1 MATPDARVI
10 MLSVGEASGDLHGE
24 ILCRALRSLDPGVR
38 LVGMGGPRMARAGME
53 VLADPTAQAVVG
65 MTEAVGRVPALYR
78 AYRNLVRR
86 IRRERPH
93 ALVLIDFPEFNMR
106 LGRAAH
112 RAGVPVLYFIPPQL
126 WAWRPGRARQIAAF
140 AARVLAI
147 FPFERAIYEAAGAPV
162 EFVGHPLLDAVP
174 LDMER
179 GQARGRLGVDPA
191 VPMIGLLPG
200 SRPGEVRRLLGP
212 MFEAARIL
220 SERDARRRFVLGLAP
235 GVDRGRIEAAIATAG
250 SGPRVDIV
258 ERLTHEVMAAADV
271 LLVASGTATLE
282 AALLGT
288 SMVVCYRVSRTTLW
302 IARRLALVP
311 WISLPNVVAGRF
323 VVPEL
328 LQDDVT
334 GSRLAELVEPLL
346 AGGQE
351 SAAQQKAFAELRAAL
366 GEPGV
371 GLRAARAVLEV
382 ARG

>member
-1 MATPDARVI
+1 
-10 MLSVGEASGDLHGE
+10 
-24 ILCRALRSLDPGVR
+24 
-38 LVGMGGPRMARAGME
+38 
-53 VLADPTAQAVVG
+53 
-65 MTEAVGRVPALYR
+65 
-78 AYRNLVRR
+78 
-86 IRRERPH
+86 
-93 ALVLIDFPEFNMR
+93 
-106 LGRAAH
+106 
-112 RAGVPVLYFIPPQL
+112 
-126 WAWRPGRARQIAAF
+126 
-140 AARVLAI
+140 
-147 FPFERAIYEAAGAPV
+147 
-162 EFVGHPLLDAVP
+162 
-174 LDMER
+174 
-179 GQARGRLGVDPA
+179 
-191 VPMIGLLPG
+191 
-200 SRPGEVRRLLGP
+200 

-346 AGGQE
+346 AGGPE

>member
-140 AARVLAI
+140 AAR
-147 FPFERAIYEAAGAPV
+147 
-162 EFVGHPLLDAVP
+162 
-174 LDMER
+174 
-179 GQARGRLGVDPA
+179 
-191 VPMIGLLPG
+191 
-200 SRPGEVRRLLGP
+200 
-212 MFEAARIL
+212 
-220 SERDARRRFVLGLAP
+220 
-235 GVDRGRIEAAIATAG
+235 
-250 SGPRVDIV
+250 
-258 ERLTHEVMAAADV
+258 
-271 LLVASGTATLE
+271 
-282 AALLGT
+282 
-288 SMVVCYRVSRTTLW
+288 
-302 IARRLALVP
+302 
-311 WISLPNVVAGRF
+311 
-323 VVPEL
+323 
-328 LQDDVT
+328 
-334 GSRLAELVEPLL
+334 
-346 AGGQE
+346 
-351 SAAQQKAFAELRAAL
+351 
-366 GEPGV
+366 
-371 GLRAARAVLEV
+371 
-382 ARG
+382 